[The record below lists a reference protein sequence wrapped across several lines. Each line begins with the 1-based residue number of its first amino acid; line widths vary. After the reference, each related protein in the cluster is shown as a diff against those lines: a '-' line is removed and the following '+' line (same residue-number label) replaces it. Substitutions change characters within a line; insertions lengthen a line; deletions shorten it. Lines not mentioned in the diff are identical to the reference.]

1 MEELYEL
8 IKTKVQASGYPGPI
22 DGEEIYNEICDEI
35 EDKKPGCYL
44 FMSKKEGNTFFEY
57 KLQIME
63 DQFNLSALDIHTDDQ
78 IYHVD
83 FDA

>member
-1 MEELYEL
+1 MEELFEM
-8 IKTKVQASGYPGPI
+8 IEQKIRDAGYTGPA

-35 EDKKPGCYL
+35 ETKEPGTYL
-44 FMSKKEGNTFFEY
+44 FMSKKEGSTFFEY
-57 KLQIME
+57 KIDVLE
-63 DQFNLSALDIHTDDQ
+63 DQFNLSWLDIHADGQ

>member
-1 MEELYEL
+1 MEELFKSIEEK
-8 IKTKVQASGYPGPI
+8 IRSAGYHGPA

-35 EDKKPGCYL
+35 EAKEPGTYL

-57 KLQIME
+57 KIDVLE
-63 DQFNLSALDIHTDDQ
+63 DQFNLSWLDIHTDSQ
-78 IYHVD
+78 IFHVD